1 MSIFFRIA
9 VTLLCSRAPVEQGRQ
24 DRLVF
29 VVVIVVCIVALGRT
43 ARCRIFLVII
53 VCSALFRRR
62 IVECAAPVQV
72 AAARFVECAHHDA
85 RRRRRRAQ
93 RQWCRYT

>member
-24 DRLVF
+24 NRLVF
-29 VVVIVVCIVALGRT
+29 VVIIVVCIVALGRT
-43 ARCRIFLVII
+43 ARCRIVLDV
-53 VCSALFRRR
+53 VCSALFWRR